1 MARRLT
7 ALILAGACLVAGAGP
22 ALAAEPPALRGRAL
36 VLMDGQTG
44 QVLYQRNGT
53 ARIYP
58 ASTTKLLTALVAVEH
73 GSLDQRIKVSR
84 EAVDKAPDSAS
95 CYISEGDVEPLE
107 YLLYGLLLPSGNDCA
122 DAIAEGVSGGRPE
135 VFIDWMNE
143 TAQQVGASRSH
154 FANPHGLHDPN
165 HWTTAV
171 DLAKIG
177 RAALADPVVRRIAGT
192 REFIWPGKE
201 ENGTYYNLNGMLW
214 DYPGTVGGKTGFT
227 EEAGY
232 NLINAV
238 ERDGRLLIGV
248 VAGYK
253 WKGQLYEDMEALL
266 DYGLAEFQ
274 NVDAVIAGS
283 LQGEIP
289 VTGGEAESVPVM
301 AKTGFTVSAPRSG
314 PSDITLTPRLETSIQ
329 APVEAG
335 AQVGALEIRQAGQ
348 LLGEVPLLAAAGVA
362 ARPPL
367 LQRLI
372 PFAAAALR
380 WLAIALGAL
389 LLVRTA
395 ARLVRRS
402 ARPRTQSLHFR
413 SAGGRGDLVRRQT
426 RYHR

>member
-1 MARRLT
+1 LT
-7 ALILAGACLVAGAGP
+7 AFIIAGAFIVAAAAP

-36 VLMDGQTG
+36 VLMDGHTG
-44 QVLYQRNGT
+44 QILYQRNGNV
-53 ARIYP
+53 RIYP

-73 GSLDQRIKVSR
+73 GSLEQRIEVSAS
-84 EAVDKAPDSAS
+84 AVDKGPDSAS

-135 VFIDWMNE
+135 EFIEWMNE
-143 TAQQVGASRSH
+143 TAQRVGATRSH
-154 FANPHGLHDPN
+154 FTNPHGLHDPG
-165 HWTTAV
+165 HWTTAI
-171 DLAKIG
+171 DLAIIG

-192 REFIWPGKE
+192 RQFDWPGKE
-201 ENGTYYNLNGMLW
+201 KNGTYYNLNGMLW
-214 DYPGTVGGKTGFT
+214 DYPGTIGGKTGYT

-253 WKGQLYEDMEALL
+253 WKSELYTDMEALL
-266 DYGLAEFQ
+266 DYGLTAFRH
-274 NVDAVIAGS
+274 VDAVPTDRPLS
-283 LQGEIP
+283 EIP

-301 AKTGFTVSAPRSG
+301 AQTGFTISAPRTG
-314 PSDITLTPRLETSIQ
+314 PSGVSLTPRLEPSVE

-335 AQVGALEIRQAGQ
+335 AQVGTLEVWQEGR
-348 LLGEVPLLAAAGVA
+348 LLGEVPLVAAASVA
-362 ARPPL
+362 AKPPL
-367 LQRLI
+367 WQRLL
-372 PFAAAALR
+372 PYAGAALQ
-380 WLAIALGAL
+380 WLAVALGAL

-395 ARLVRRS
+395 ARLMRRP
-402 ARPRTQSLHFR
+402 APHR
-413 SAGGRGDLVRRQT
+413 AGSILMRRQT